1 MNLDDKH
8 IMYFRS
14 MGKLLRITAIFT
26 DIDECNRHCEK
37 SNDAVIAES
46 GKFIFCAD
54 KGDKGS
60 NIAHDNMR
68 SLIDGAMEIV
78 ELYKPTTPAQIV
90 WKSNWLKQARHIL
103 LSLQQN

>member
-54 KGDKGS
+54 MGDKGS
-60 NIAHDNMR
+60 NVDNMK
-68 SLIDGAMEIV
+68 SLIDGVIDIV
-78 ELYKPTTPAQIV
+78 ELYNPLTPAQHT
-90 WKSNWLKQARHIL
+90 WKNNWMIKARKIL
-103 LSLQQN
+103 ES